1 MTRIRARVQ
10 ALDLLRGA
18 AVAGMI
24 LVTTPGDW
32 AFTYSQLRH
41 ADWNGWTAADI
52 VFPAFLF
59 SVGFALGLS
68 FPRPFGK
75 ADERGQYWWRV
86 VRRVVALIVL
96 GLALEATNNLAI
108 ALGAWFP
115 GKPGLDGL
123 RIPGILQRI
132 GLCYGLCAV
141 LLAVTARRRP
151 DRLFH
156 VNVRAVATTIVVVLV
171 GYWALLSFVPAPGY
185 AAGRLDIAGNLPGY
199 VDRMVFG
206 VSHMWPYGNVAWGQ
220 PVFYDPE
227 GLLSTFP
234 AATNCLIGVLAASIW
249 RRSPDRAWLVLALC
263 GAALIA
269 LGLLVD
275 PLFVINKRIWTS
287 SFALFSSGVATVAL
301 AAFAVTAQ
309 SAAAARLLTPLRVL
323 GGNAILAFIIATLF
337 GRFYGAPLLGSVENR
352 TSPAAWLDH
361 AIERLVGDPYIASL
375 LCAIAVLALITLLLW
390 PLHRRAIHFRL

>member
-1 MTRIRARVQ
+1 MTPIRERLQ

-68 FPRPFGK
+68 FPRPFGE

-132 GLCYGLCAV
+132 GLCYGLSAV

-151 DRLFH
+151 DGLFH
-156 VNVRAVATTIVVVLV
+156 VNLRAIATAIVVVLI
-171 GYWALLSFVPAPGY
+171 GYWALLSFIPVPGY
-185 AAGRLDIAGNLPGY
+185 GAGRLDIAGNLPGY
-199 VDRMVFG
+199 VDRMIFG
-206 VSHMWPYGNVAWGQ
+206 VSHMWQYGNVAWGQ

-227 GLLSTFP
+227 GILSTFP
-234 AATNCLIGVLAASIW
+234 AATNCLFGVLAASFW
-249 RRSPDRAWLVLALC
+249 RRSSDRAPLVVALS
-263 GAALIA
+263 GAALIV

-287 SFALFSSGVATVAL
+287 SFALLSSGVAAIAL
-301 AAFAVTAQ
+301 AAFGMAVRSATAV
-309 SAAAARLLTPLRVL
+309 RLLTPLRVL
-323 GGNAILAFIIATLF
+323 GGNAILAFVIATLF
-337 GRFYGAPLLGSVENR
+337 GRLYGAPLLGTVDNR

-361 AIERLVGDPYIASL
+361 AIQRFVGDPYIASL
-375 LCAIAVLALITLLLW
+375 SCAIVVLTMVTLLLW